1 MSQVSNPV
9 YPLIWQIH
17 YGWLL
22 YEQGRESIMKVSEYK
37 VMKSPAGYYVGK
49 EYYDDDCNGWLP
61 YSRNSDYYSSQ
72 KEAKRLLDMI
82 IKTLLDQN

>member
-1 MSQVSNPV
+1 
-9 YPLIWQIH
+9 
-17 YGWLL
+17 
-22 YEQGRESIMKVSEYK
+22 MKISEYK

-49 EYYDDDCNGWLP
+49 EYYDDDFNDWLP

-82 IKTLLDQN
+82 IKTYTQNYKTLLKEKR